1 MSRASTPSW
10 GLLGSAKH
18 WAKTWKLG
26 INKVQ
31 RDVGN
36 SACGPALQRGTRKI
50 SQSLGPKKATW
61 QGHAAATALSSSTL
75 LPKCPAAWPTH
86 HTEQSPFVEG
96 WMESDELC
104 LGPRLPL
111 DNAARKQLKHGAVSS
126 AKKEDDWFPI
136 LDPWISFHEH
146 SQTLPT
152 GVPDHGVGFSP
163 KSFLSIWCLYCCL
176 RQIRHDGG

>member
-36 SACGPALQRGTRKI
+36 SACGPA
-50 SQSLGPKKATW
+50 
-61 QGHAAATALSSSTL
+61 
-75 LPKCPAAWPTH
+75 